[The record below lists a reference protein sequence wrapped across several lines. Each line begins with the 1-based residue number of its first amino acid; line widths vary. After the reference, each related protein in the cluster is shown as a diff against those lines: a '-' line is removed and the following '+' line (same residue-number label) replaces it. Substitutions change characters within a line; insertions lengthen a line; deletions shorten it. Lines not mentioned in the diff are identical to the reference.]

1 MNNYD
6 PVRRLQEDIS
16 KVAAYSRGRADE
28 TAGRIDQLVRVIE
41 ALKGQR
47 SGAGTAPGVVRVED
61 IPGRRVPFTLLMDI
75 PIPSNTTTTQ
85 QQSVTI
91 SQEGPFVAVRRMA
104 TFMSALEYQVQV
116 PDQSQNM
123 PPGPLRGGNPRFVGR
138 SFGRYR
144 PIHSAWDIMDAQH
157 NDTAGVDAILLAIAA
172 GFGGAAPF
180 LTLAGFPSFP
190 ASASSFRTME
200 FDGRLAVIN
209 AGSSYPRQNISVPS
223 SMWTTEINSPFDL
236 GALDFFERGETL
248 TVFVTPNHVNNPPA
262 GNVTGEFIFNFG
274 STPEWP
280 FVDGQYDPH
289 EGIATPVPIDFSG
302 GGDPV
307 LLTTDPVSR
316 LPDGLMTVGWEG
328 YRIIQPVAP

>member
-28 TAGRIDQLVRVIE
+28 TASRIDQLVRVIE

-104 TFMSALEYQVQV
+104 TFMSALEYRVEL
-116 PDQSQNM
+116 
-123 PPGPLRGGNPRFVGR
+123 PLESDFQKIFNGGQARFCGR

-144 PIHSAWDIMDAQH
+144 PIHSAWDIMDAQQ
-157 NDTAGVDAILLAIAA
+157 DPAGAGVNVAA
-172 GFGGAAPF
+172 LVISFLSGGTIPYTF
-180 LTLAGFPSFP
+180 AGFPSFP

-262 GNVTGEFIFNFG
+262 GNVTGEFIFTSG
-274 STPEWP
+274 SNPQWP
-280 FVDGQYDPH
+280 FVDSQYDPH
-289 EGIATPVPIDFSG
+289 EGIATPSPLTFGVDPPIITA
-302 GGDPV
+302 DPV
-307 LLTTDPVSR
+307 TR

>member
-28 TAGRIDQLVRVIE
+28 TASRIDQLVRVIE

-104 TFMSALEYQVQV
+104 TFMSALEYRVELPV
-116 PDQSQNM
+116 DSET
-123 PPGPLRGGNPRFVGR
+123 PPQHIFNGGQARFVGR

-157 NDTAGVDAILLAIAA
+157 NDTAGVDAVLAAINIL
-172 GFGGAAPF
+172 GGSPF
-180 LTLAGFPSFP
+180 LSLSGFPSFP
-190 ASASSFRTME
+190 QAASSFRTME

-236 GALDFFERGETL
+236 AALDFFERGETL

-262 GNVTGEFIFNFG
+262 GNVTGEFIFNVG
-274 STPEWP
+274 SNPQWP

-289 EGIATPVPIDFSG
+289 EGIATPGIIDLSVDPPTPI
-302 GGDPV
+302 V
-307 LLTTDPVSR
+307 TDPVTR